1 MFVLA
6 EMAGALQI
14 MRKYLGASSLYEI
27 FPNNFLV
34 KAVIIIAY
42 FINQSNMLDSWWNF
56 IFKKGNV
63 PHTRAP
69 TV

>member
-42 FINQSNMLDSWWNF
+42 FINQSNMLDS
-56 IFKKGNV
+56 
-63 PHTRAP
+63 
-69 TV
+69 